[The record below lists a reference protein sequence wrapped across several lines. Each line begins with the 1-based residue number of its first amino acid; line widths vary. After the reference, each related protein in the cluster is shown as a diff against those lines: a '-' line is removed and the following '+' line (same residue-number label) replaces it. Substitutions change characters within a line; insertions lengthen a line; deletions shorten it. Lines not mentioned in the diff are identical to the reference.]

1 MRRRRRRTP
10 TPELRPQRE
19 RREGW
24 PALLVAVIG
33 AVVTGV
39 FLWRALAPGEAG
51 SAPAPAI
58 AALLTVAMAVAATV
72 AIWAIHAAP
81 RRLDY
86 RLRGRTLV
94 ITTLL
99 GRRTVPLR
107 SVTAAEQ
114 IDFDLKVGL
123 GLHLGWPRSHLPGYY
138 VGRFPLSG
146 LGRTLVV
153 VAVRRGRGVLLRP
166 DAGAPVLLAPKDP
179 DALVGLVERRGR

>member
-1 MRRRRRRTP
+1 MP

-19 RREGW
+19 RPEAW
-24 PALLVAVIG
+24 PTLLVAAIG
-33 AVVTGV
+33 AVATGV
-39 FLWRALAPGEAG
+39 VLWRALAPGEAG
-51 SAPAPAI
+51 SELAPAI
-58 AALLTVAMAVAATV
+58 AALWLVGVVAAAAI
-72 AIWAIHAAP
+72 AIWGIHAAP

-99 GRRTVPLR
+99 GHRTVPLR
-107 SVTAAEQ
+107 SVAATEQ
-114 IDFDLKVGL
+114 IDFDLKVGP

-146 LGRTLVV
+146 LGGVLVV

-166 DAGAPVLLAPKDP
+166 DAGAPVLLAPRDP
-179 DALVGLVERRGR
+179 EALVGLVESRGR